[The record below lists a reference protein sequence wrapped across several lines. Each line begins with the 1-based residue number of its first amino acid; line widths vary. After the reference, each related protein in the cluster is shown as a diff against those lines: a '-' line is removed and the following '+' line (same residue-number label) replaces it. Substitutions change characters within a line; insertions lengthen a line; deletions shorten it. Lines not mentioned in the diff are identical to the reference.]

1 MFLVE
6 KKISLIL
13 EYSGKWRKEQ
23 YSVFYTGKNNNE
35 MFPTS
40 SKYFIINKRK
50 FKYVFYNTKCCIY
63 EYMFF
68 SF

>member
-1 MFLVE
+1 M
-6 KKISLIL
+6 KKRTK
-13 EYSGKWRKEQ
+13 EKEQ
-23 YSVFYTGKNNNE
+23 YSVFYREKNNNE

-68 SF
+68 FPSKCRKKCRL